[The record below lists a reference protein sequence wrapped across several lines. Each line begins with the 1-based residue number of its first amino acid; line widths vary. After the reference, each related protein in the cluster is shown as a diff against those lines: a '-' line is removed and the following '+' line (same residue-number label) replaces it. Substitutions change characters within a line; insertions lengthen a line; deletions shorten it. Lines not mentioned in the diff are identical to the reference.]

1 MQKETLITEL
11 KKSIELIQ
19 KQFEAFTWDG
29 RQPEETEMQLINEL
43 PFSFIYRFLS
53 VSVIG
58 LIGVIILLLINFLV
72 DKLILKDV
80 NISKLREL
88 AVKALVPVILVAL
101 FGVLVFFFL

>member
-1 MQKETLITEL
+1 MRIVNTFFIFVITVITGFL
-11 KKSIELIQ
+11 SIFYLGTYER
-19 KQFEAFTWDG
+19 K
-29 RQPEETEMQLINEL
+29 MQLINEL